1 MQTRENVLLIGGAGR
16 KAGKTAFACRVM
28 SGIAAR
34 RAVIGVKIT
43 PFHKDEFSANNTNGT
58 ADQSGRADSVILIEE
73 KTASPSTDTGRM
85 LEAGAQKAFWLRA
98 REENLEEGIRAL
110 FVRIPEEACVV
121 AEGNSARKV
130 LQPGVFL
137 LLRRTA
143 DAEIKNSYTA
153 LLPLADRA
161 VLFDGSKWDL
171 PPEDC
176 LFIDGSW
183 LLRPKASAIVLA
195 GGDSRRM
202 GRDKAWLP
210 FEGRPLIARV
220 IERLAEMFE
229 DIVIGANRVGEF
241 AFLGREVVPD
251 REAGRGP
258 LMGIASALP
267 RAKHDLAF
275 VTACDVPSIDLR
287 FARDLIAQA
296 DGFDMVLPYTGDRK
310 YEPLFAVYR
319 KSVVEPALEILS
331 GGGKPILALLD
342 RVAVRLV
349 EARDAG
355 RFGNINT
362 PADLSALN
370 RRRAADESG
379 SLFFPRTK
387 RQSKNG

>member
-16 KAGKTAFACRVM
+16 KAGKTAFACRVIR
-28 SGIAAR
+28 GLAAR
-34 RAVIGVKIT
+34 RPVIGVKIT
-43 PFHKDEFSANNTNGT
+43 PFHEGEFPAKNSSEA
-58 ADQSGRADSVILIEE
+58 ADPGGRREAPLLIEE

-98 REENLEEGIRAL
+98 REEKLEEGIRAL
-110 FVRIPEEACVV
+110 FSGIPEGACVV
-121 AEGNSARKV
+121 AEGSSARKFFR
-130 LQPGVFL
+130 PGIFL
-137 LLRRTA
+137 LLREA
-143 DAEIKNSYTA
+143 GKAEAKPSFAA
-153 LLPLADRA
+153 LLPLADRVA
-161 VLFDGSKWDL
+161 LFDGTGWDF
-171 PPEDC
+171 PPEKC
-176 LFIDGSW
+176 LFIDGRW
-183 LLRPKASAIVLA
+183 LARPEASAIILA

-202 GRDKAWLP
+202 GRDKALLP

-220 IERLAEMFE
+220 VERLAEMFE
-229 DIVIGANRVGEF
+229 DIVIGANRVDEF
-241 AFLGREVVPD
+241 TFLGREVVPD
-251 REAGRGP
+251 REPGRGP

-275 VTACDVPSIDLR
+275 VTACDIPSIDLH
-287 FARDLIAQA
+287 FVRDLIDQAQ
-296 DGFDMVLPYTGDRK
+296 GYDMVLPYTGDRK